1 MDLPPH
7 IRPLRGP
14 PATKPS
20 VVPQRVSIARTV
32 RWSLL
37 SSCTAPARARP
48 SVPQVDTS
56 AVRCIGARSWL
67 SSAPRSCSTSKG
79 CSEREQL
86 LTMCATLARVAFLAS
101 GRVEIDRYT
110 TRGLDR
116 GQPDNT
122 TTRHQTPPAPAPKPP
137 QTDAPNQPTHHPDY
151 PPHPPPLPH
160 PPHPPPLWQGKGSRA
175 HARIRSDLTCPRVLM
190 SSDFPT
196 ETSGCSPSPC
206 RPSPAHHAL

>member
-86 LTMCATLARVAFLAS
+86 LTMCATLARVAK
-101 GRVEIDRYT
+101 
-110 TRGLDR
+110 
-116 GQPDNT
+116 
-122 TTRHQTPPAPAPKPP
+122 PPA
-137 QTDAPNQPTHHPDY
+137 HHPDF
-151 PPHPPPLPH
+151 PPRIYSQATGVKSLCNKPRFFGFHTGKPENTTIRTQPPLANIS
-160 PPHPPPLWQGKGSRA
+160 Q
-175 HARIRSDLTCPRVLM
+175 RSAGIQPDPRVLCY
-190 SSDFPT
+190 SVSCGGHT
-196 ETSGCSPSPC
+196 
-206 RPSPAHHAL
+206 